1 MFEVLKGGKKK
12 TVEEMS
18 VLEKLQE
25 NARLKKEVAAIEKE
39 LDKTQKLSYLLE
51 LALQAKENGEEGF
64 WIPEELEYMKEDF
77 EKLLEEGVH
86 ES

>member
-39 LDKTQKLSYLLE
+39 LDKTQKLSCLLE
-51 LALQAKENGEEGF
+51 LALQAKENRHRNSRGQARNWQACTKF
-64 WIPEELEYMKEDF
+64 A
-77 EKLLEEGVH
+77 
-86 ES
+86 